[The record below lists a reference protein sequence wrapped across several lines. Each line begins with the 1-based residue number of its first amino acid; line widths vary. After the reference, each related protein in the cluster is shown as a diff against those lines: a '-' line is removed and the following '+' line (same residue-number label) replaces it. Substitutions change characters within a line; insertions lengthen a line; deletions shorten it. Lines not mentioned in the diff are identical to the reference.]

1 MSYCLNLN
9 CPKPQNLPGATFC
22 STCGTKMLLKDRYRA
37 TDFLGAGGM
46 GRNFLAID
54 EDTPSKKRCVIK
66 QSSPHPDIVSN
77 PTAFE
82 KAVELFNREAAMLD
96 RLGDESAQ
104 IPRLLAYLEQDKR
117 LYFVQEFID
126 GQNLLKELEEKGI
139 YKEAQIYQLLN
150 DLLPVL
156 KFIHER
162 DVIHRDIK
170 PENIMRR
177 QNGQLVLIDFGISK
191 ELSGTVSSLGTT
203 VGTLGYAPP
212 EQMTYGVAYPASDI
226 YALGVTCIHLMTNVC
241 PDGLFNPQENRWLWR
256 NVLAS
261 NNIDIS
267 QQLENILE
275 KMLKT
280 DLGERYKS
288 VDEIVKDLNPIM
300 VGIWYGEFDNAP
312 ASLTITDQLGNSF
325 SGVLTVQYSKGLSRI
340 EIKGNLDHKTNNL
353 NIKEIRVLSEP
364 ERGVWILGKNK
375 GQLSSN
381 KKQISGT
388 GEGYSS
394 YFWSFSKAEAKDEIW
409 YGEFDDK
416 SATMVLHRRSDNS
429 FEGTLTVKEWLGQ
442 NKIKIEVSL
451 ISNLNKIRMKEIKV
465 LPGSVGWWK
474 LVENNEGYLSSDGK
488 NMSGHGKGYSSYSWS
503 FYKKDMNSFS

>member
-1 MSYCLNLN
+1 MSYCLNPN
-9 CPKPQNLPGATFC
+9 CPKPQNQPGTAFC
-22 STCGTKMLLKDRYRA
+22 FSCGTKLLLDDRYRA

-46 GRNFLAID
+46 GRNFLAVD
-54 EDTPSKKRCVIK
+54 EKTPSKKRCVIK
-66 QSSPHPDIVSN
+66 QFSPHPEIVKS
-77 PTAFE
+77 PGDFQ

-96 RLGDESAQ
+96 RLGDESPQ
-104 IPRLLAYLEQDKR
+104 IPRLLAYLEQDKH

-126 GQNLLKELEEKGI
+126 GQNLLKELEQNGT
-139 YKEAQIYQLLN
+139 YNEAQIYQLLN

-156 KFIHER
+156 KFIHQQG
-162 DVIHRDIK
+162 VIHRDIK

-226 YALGVTCIHLMTNVC
+226 YALGVTCIHLMTNVF
-241 PDGLFNPQENRWLWR
+241 PNELFNPLENQCLWR
-256 NVLAS
+256 DILAS
-261 NNIDIS
+261 NGGDIS
-267 QQLENILE
+267 QQLAQILD
-275 KMLKT
+275 KMLKI
-280 DLGERYKS
+280 DLRERYQS
-288 VDEIVKDLNPIM
+288 VDEVVKDLNPIM

-312 ASLTITDQLGNSF
+312 ASLTITHQSGNSF

-353 NIKEIRVLSEP
+353 YIGEIRVLSEP
-364 ERGVWILGKNK
+364 KRGVWVLGKNK

-394 YFWSFSKAEAKDEIW
+394 YSWSFSKAGENDEIW
-409 YGEFDDK
+409 YGEFGNK
-416 SATMVLHRRSDNS
+416 SATMVLHRRSNNS
-429 FEGTLTVKEWLGQ
+429 FEGTLTVKEWGGQ

-451 ISNLNKIRMKEIKV
+451 ISNLNKIRIKEIEV

-474 LVENNEGYLSSDGK
+474 LVENNEGALWSDGK
-488 NMSGHGKGYSSYSWS
+488 KMSGQGKGYKLYSWS
-503 FYKKDMNSFS
+503 FYKEDMGSYS

>member
-1 MSYCLNLN
+1 
-9 CPKPQNLPGATFC
+9 
-22 STCGTKMLLKDRYRA
+22 MLLKDRYRA

-66 QSSPHPDIVSN
+66 QFSPHPDIVSN

-241 PDGLFNPQENRWLWR
+241 PDKLFNPQENRWLWR

-364 ERGVWILGKNK
+364 ERGVWVLGKNK

-394 YFWSFSKAEAKDEIW
+394 YSWSFSKAGENDEIW
-409 YGEFDDK
+409 YGEFENYP
-416 SATMVLHRRSDNS
+416 ATLFIHRHSDEY
-429 FEGTLTVKEWLGQ
+429 FDGTLAAFHSNGLTYVAIQGNVNIKTNQVTIQEDSMLPQSRSFDWTLGK
-442 NKIKIEVSL
+442 NRGIMSL
-451 ISNLNKIRMKEIKV
+451 
-465 LPGSVGWWK
+465 
-474 LVENNEGYLSSDGK
+474 DGK
-488 NMSGHGKGYSSYSWS
+488 KMIGKGHAPPLKPYWWS
-503 FYKKDMNSFS
+503 FSKEDMNSFS